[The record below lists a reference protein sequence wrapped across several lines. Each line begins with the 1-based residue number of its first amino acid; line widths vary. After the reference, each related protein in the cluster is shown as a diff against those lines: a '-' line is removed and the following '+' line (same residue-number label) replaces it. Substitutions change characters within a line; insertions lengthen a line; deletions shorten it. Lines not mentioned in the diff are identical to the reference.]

1 MGGKIDASH
10 GLRPLGT
17 VSTHAPEKADKAAKK
32 KPGDADGKGDAK
44 ADAKADPKGW
54 KAAQGQQA
62 NAHKP
67 AVAHGADPK
76 PLKELTSNLATL
88 KQAAEVPG
96 RFASDLE
103 AARPELVNHPALL
116 RADKAQRLF
125 EFAVPYTQAAV
136 TKSTTPE
143 EKHEVAGELLIRAEQ
158 GGYGLLQPRD
168 AQDPFAKNGLAALK
182 EMLEAQ
188 TPEQVAE
195 RAATHS
201 FDIPSWPSD
210 AAMLAEARAAAQ
222 QQPQA
227 MGQSGLVQNPNAPG
241 TFVDQTEEEEQAR
254 RDRNSNKRLGGH
266 MLWNV
271 LHLFRDDGEDDRESA
286 KQREAKAQAFLIAGL
301 VFVLLAVIVVAFV
314 SM

>member
-1 MGGKIDASH
+1 MGGKIDSSH

-17 VSTHAPEKADKAAKK
+17 VSTHAPEKADKAGDKK
-32 KPGDADGKGDAK
+32 KPGEADAK
-44 ADAKADPKGW
+44 ADAKTDPKGW
-54 KAAQGQQA
+54 KAAQAPQA

-67 AVAHGADPK
+67 ALAQGADPK

-143 EKHEVAGELLIRAEQ
+143 EKHEVAGEFLIRAEQ

-168 AQDPFAKNGLAALK
+168 AQDPLARNGLAALR

-195 RAATHS
+195 RAATHR

-210 AAMLAEARAAAQ
+210 AAMLAEARAAATDQ
-222 QQPQA
+222 QLQPQPLTP
-227 MGQSGLVQNPNAPG
+227 SGAPVAPP
-241 TFVDQTEEEEQAR
+241 TPEEEEQAR
-254 RDRNSNKRLGGH
+254 RDRNTNKRLGGR

-286 KQREAKAQAFLIAGL
+286 EQREAKAQAFLIAGL